1 MTSPYELSVRAI
13 LERLIAFPTVCRTKN
28 VELID
33 WVEAFLQG
41 LGARCHRV
49 PGREDG
55 RFNLF
60 ASIGPDTPDGIVLS
74 AHSDVVPVEG
84 QPWTTDPFVL
94 TERDGKLYGRGS
106 SDMKGFL
113 ACMLVAARYAA
124 SQSGLR
130 APLHLAI
137 SHDEE
142 IGCVGVHSMLRDL
155 AARGFQ
161 ARGCVIGEPTGLR
174 AVSGHKGKLAA
185 RIVCHGLAA
194 HSANP
199 SRGCNAIGL
208 ATEMVKAIESLQEEL
223 KETGVQDAQYEVP
236 YSTLQVGLIRG
247 GVALNIV
254 PDQCEVQFEMRLLP
268 GVDPQPLLDRL
279 RAVADRLCAE
289 RRHARIEI
297 ETLNTYPGLHTS
309 DSASFL
315 HEIMRITGDNAPSR
329 IGFGTEG
336 GLFREYL
343 GMPVVVCGPGSIDRA
358 HKADEFI
365 LPEELQHGVRFV
377 EQVVDML
384 SRS

>member
-1 MTSPYELSVRAI
+1 MTADFHDLSVREI
-13 LERLIAFPTVCRTKN
+13 LDRLIAFRTLCRTEN
-28 VELID
+28 AELID
-33 WVEAFLQG
+33 WVETFLRS

-49 PGREDG
+49 PGKEAG
-55 RFNLF
+55 QFNLF
-60 ASIGPDTPDGIVLS
+60 ASIGPDTPDGVVLS

-113 ACMLVAARYAA
+113 ACMLMAACHAAR
-124 SQSGLR
+124 SSLR

-142 IGCVGVHSMLRDL
+142 IGCVGVHSLLRDL
-155 AARGFQ
+155 AANGFQ
-161 ARGCVIGEPTGLR
+161 AQGCVIGEPTGLH

-185 RIVCHGLAA
+185 RITCHGLAA

-199 SRGCNAIGL
+199 SRGCNTIGL
-208 ATEMVKAIESLQEEL
+208 ATDMVKVIEALQEEL
-223 KETGVQDAQYEVP
+223 KDAGAHDESYEVP
-236 YSTLQVGLIRG
+236 FSTLQVGLIRG

-254 PDQCEVQFEMRLLP
+254 PDLCEVQFEMRLLP
-268 GVDPQPLLDRL
+268 GVSPQPVLDRL
-279 RAVADRLCAE
+279 RQEADRLCAQHS
-289 RRHARIEI
+289 HARIEI
-297 ETLNTYPGLHTS
+297 ETLNTYPGLHTPDRS
-309 DSASFL
+309 PFL

-336 GLFREYL
+336 GLFHDYL
-343 GMPVVVCGPGSIDRA
+343 DMPVVVCGPGSIDRA

-365 LPEELQHGVRFV
+365 LPEELNTGVRFV
-377 EQVVDML
+377 ERIIDML
-384 SRS
+384 AHS

>member
-1 MTSPYELSVRAI
+1 MTTPSDLSVREI
-13 LERLIAFPTVCRTKN
+13 LERLIAFPTVCRTEN
-28 VELID
+28 AELID
-33 WVEAFLQG
+33 WTEAFLRN

-49 PGREDG
+49 PNREAG

-106 SDMKGFL
+106 SDMKGFV

-124 SQSGLR
+124 SKSELR

-155 AARGFQ
+155 VTRGFQ

-199 SRGCNAIGL
+199 ARGCNAIGL
-208 ATEMVKAIESLQEEL
+208 ATDMVKVIESLQEEL
-223 KETGVQDAQYEVP
+223 KETGNHDDHYEVP
-236 YSTLQVGLIRG
+236 FSTMQVGLIRG

-254 PDQCEVQFEMRLLP
+254 PDLCEVQFEMRLLP
-268 GVDPQPLLDRL
+268 GVDPKPLLDRL
-279 RAVADRLCAE
+279 RLEADRLCAE
-289 RRHARIEI
+289 QPHARIEI
-297 ETLNTYPGLHTS
+297 ETLNTYPGLHTL
-309 DSASFL
+309 DGSAFL

-336 GLFREYL
+336 GLFSEYL
-343 GMPVVVCGPGSIDRA
+343 DMPVVVCGPGSIDRA

-365 LPEELQHGVRFV
+365 LPEELQAGVRFV
-377 EQVVDML
+377 EQIVDML
-384 SRS
+384 ERP

>member
-1 MTSPYELSVRAI
+1 MTSPYELPVRDI
-13 LERLIAFPTVCRTKN
+13 LAKLIAFPTICRTEN
-28 VELID
+28 AELID
-33 WVEAFLQG
+33 WAEGFLRD

-49 PGREDG
+49 SGKEKG

-60 ASIGPDTPDGIVLS
+60 ASIGPDTPDGVVLS

-199 SRGCNAIGL
+199 DRGCNAIGL
-208 ATEMVKAIESLQEEL
+208 ATDMVKVIEAVQEEL
-223 KETGVQDAQYEVP
+223 KETGARDEHYEVP
-236 YSTLQVGLIRG
+236 YSTMQVGLIRG

-268 GVDPQPLLDRL
+268 GIDPQPLLDRL
-279 RAVADRLCAE
+279 CVEADRLCSE
-289 RRHARIEI
+289 RPHARIEI
-297 ETLNTYPGLHTS
+297 ETLNTYPGLHTPD
-309 DSASFL
+309 DSSFL
-315 HEIMRITGDNAPSR
+315 HEIMQITGDNAPSR

-336 GLFREYL
+336 GLFSEYL
-343 GMPVVVCGPGSIDRA
+343 DMPVVVCGPGSIDRA

-365 LPEELQHGVRFV
+365 LPKELQDGVQFV

-384 SRS
+384 VHS